1 MENFPMHGKLWLKHA
16 LLPAMMLCLPIA
28 AHAGSR
34 PDAWITMKAKTAL
47 YLAGDIKGTAINVD
61 TINGLVTL
69 HGTVKD
75 DQEKAR
81 AAEEV
86 RKIEGVS
93 DVRNLLHVA
102 APAKGAMM
110 MKHPDDHIKSDVQ
123 ARLKADKSLDD
134 SSITVKSV
142 DDGVVLLTG
151 RASSLDDS
159 QRALRCAAGTPGV
172 VRVSSEIDAP
182 DTLPDE
188 DFGMDPR
195 PGSGA
200 GKRNLGGVTSDMW
213 ITSATKM
220 KLAADSR
227 TPATDINV
235 DSRDGIVTLF
245 GMVPTRESKS
255 AASTIA
261 RGVSGVK
268 RVDNQI
274 EVVAVAGQEMVQA
287 RDEEIQQNVRTAL
300 NEHGDQDNARIS
312 VEVKNGVVRLTG
324 TVASWQKNLSAVY
337 VARSVAGVRSVLN
350 DLRVETRNAAK

>member
-1 MENFPMHGKLWLKHA
+1 MHMKLLFTYT
-16 LLPAMMLCLPIA
+16 LLPAMMLSLPIM
-28 AHAGSR
+28 AHAGSH

-47 YLAGDIKGTAINVD
+47 YLADDIKGTAINVD

-75 DQEKAR
+75 KQEKAR

-93 DVRNLLHVA
+93 DVRNLLQVA
-102 APAKGAMM
+102 PPAKGATT
-110 MKHPDDHIKSDVQ
+110 MKHPDDSIKGDIQ

-142 DDGVVLLTG
+142 DKGVVLLAG
-151 RASSLDDS
+151 KASSLDDN
-159 QRALRCAAGTPGV
+159 QRALRCAAGAPGV
-172 VRVSSEIDAP
+172 VRVSSDIDVP

-188 DFGMDPR
+188 DFGMEPA
-195 PGSGA
+195 PSAVA
-200 GKRNLGGVTSDMW
+200 GTRNVGGVTSDMW
-213 ITSATKM
+213 ITSVTKM

-227 TPATDINV
+227 TPATSINV

-245 GMVPTRESKS
+245 GIVSSRESKS
-255 AASTIA
+255 AATEIT

-268 RVDNQI
+268 HVDNQI
-274 EVVAVAGQEMVQA
+274 EVVAPAGQEMVQA
-287 RDEEIQQNVRTAL
+287 RDEEIQQSVKTAL
-300 NEHGDQDNARIS
+300 NEHGDQENARIG

-350 DLRVETRNAAK
+350 ELRVETQSAAKS